1 MRKSLALDPKYDRG
15 PAPAPAC
22 AIDIVSSRAQVA
34 ATHFP
39 DRRGPAGR
47 REPVDVQR
55 KAVRRRVLPG
65 IAMLTALAAG
75 AAGLTGCTSGSEGG
89 STSDSKAG
97 GSSAAPAQP
106 GKYRS
111 LPAPCKAGADS
122 KKLKGMLPAGDSLTP
137 EQRDQMYAGV
147 ADASYD
153 GDRHVGCRWSGQSP
167 EETRLLSVGFERVVS
182 YDRTA
187 ASDDD
192 KAKQVYVRRLTDA
205 KLPFPGPAA
214 SPTPAA
220 PTPAAPTPA
229 APTPAAP
236 TPAAP
241 VQGTPASGTPASPA
255 RARRRRSSSDRASWR
270 TSAATPSWR
279 TNSVPPGPAPRSPA
293 PCALCSVPRTSSSP
307 SSTACSPHCP
317 ERSRRAP
324 KPRPRHGSWRRP
336 WRSVSANERCAPW
349 LA

>member
-1 MRKSLALDPKYDRG
+1 M
-15 PAPAPAC
+15 
-22 AIDIVSSRAQVA
+22 
-34 ATHFP
+34 
-39 DRRGPAGR
+39 
-47 REPVDVQR
+47 QR

-75 AAGLTGCTSGSEGG
+75 AAGLTGCTSGSAGG

-111 LPAPCKAGADS
+111 LPAPCRAAADS

-182 YDRTA
+182 YDRTT

-205 KLPFPGPAA
+205 KLPFPGPTA
-214 SPTPAA
+214 SATPAA

-236 TPAAP
+236 AAP
-241 VQGTPASGTPASPA
+241 VPGAPASGTPASPGA
-255 RARRRRSSSDRASWR
+255 SPSAPVELGSRVLEDLGSDAFLEDKLSPAGASAAQSRTVRIVFR
-270 TSAATPSWR
+270 TSNVIVTIEYSVQPALPGT
-279 TNSVPPGPAPRSPA
+279 VPPSTETQAKARQLA
-293 PCALCSVPRTSSSP
+293 QAL
-307 SSTACSPHCP
+307 A
-317 ERSRRAP
+317 ERFS
-324 KPRPRHGSWRRP
+324 
-336 WRSVSANERCAPW
+336 E
-349 LA
+349 

>member
-1 MRKSLALDPKYDRG
+1 M
-15 PAPAPAC
+15 
-22 AIDIVSSRAQVA
+22 
-34 ATHFP
+34 
-39 DRRGPAGR
+39 
-47 REPVDVQR
+47 QR

-75 AAGLTGCTSGSEGG
+75 AAGLTGCTSGSEGR

-111 LPAPCKAGADS
+111 LPAPCRAAADS

-182 YDRTA
+182 YDRTT

-205 KLPFPGPAA
+205 KLPFPGPTA
-214 SPTPAA
+214 S

-241 VQGTPASGTPASPA
+241 VQGAPASGTPASPA
-255 RARRRRSSSDRASWR
+255 ASPSAPVELGSRVLEDLASDAFLEDKLSPAGASAAQSRTVRIVFR
-270 TSAATPSWR
+270 TSNVIVTIEYSVQPALPGT
-279 TNSVPPGPAPRSPA
+279 VPPSTETQAKARQLA
-293 PCALCSVPRTSSSP
+293 QAL
-307 SSTACSPHCP
+307 A
-317 ERSRRAP
+317 ERFS
-324 KPRPRHGSWRRP
+324 
-336 WRSVSANERCAPW
+336 E
-349 LA
+349 

>member
-1 MRKSLALDPKYDRG
+1 M
-15 PAPAPAC
+15 
-22 AIDIVSSRAQVA
+22 
-34 ATHFP
+34 
-39 DRRGPAGR
+39 
-47 REPVDVQR
+47 QR

-75 AAGLTGCTSGSEGG
+75 AAGLTGCTGGSGGG

-182 YDRTA
+182 YDRTTS
-187 ASDDD
+187 SDDD

-205 KLPFPGPAA
+205 KLPFPGPTA

-229 APTPAAP
+229 APSPSVPAAP
-236 TPAAP
+236 GAP
-241 VQGTPASGTPASPA
+241 VSPSASPSA
-255 RARRRRSSSDRASWR
+255 PVELGSRVLEDLGSDAFLEDKLSPAGASAAQSRTVRIVFR
-270 TSAATPSWR
+270 TSNVIVTIEYSVQPALPGTIPPSTETQDKAR
-279 TNSVPPGPAPRSPA
+279 QLAQ
-293 PCALCSVPRTSSSP
+293 AL
-307 SSTACSPHCP
+307 A
-317 ERSRRAP
+317 ERLS
-324 KPRPRHGSWRRP
+324 
-336 WRSVSANERCAPW
+336 E
-349 LA
+349 

>member
-1 MRKSLALDPKYDRG
+1 M
-15 PAPAPAC
+15 
-22 AIDIVSSRAQVA
+22 
-34 ATHFP
+34 
-39 DRRGPAGR
+39 
-47 REPVDVQR
+47 QR

-75 AAGLTGCTSGSEGG
+75 AAGLTGCTGGSGDG

-182 YDRTA
+182 YDRTTS
-187 ASDDD
+187 SDDD

-205 KLPFPGPAA
+205 KLPFPGPTT

-229 APTPAAP
+229 APSPSVPAAP
-236 TPAAP
+236 GAP
-241 VQGTPASGTPASPA
+241 VSPSASPSA
-255 RARRRRSSSDRASWR
+255 PVELGSRVLEDLGSDAFLEDKLSPAGASAAQSRTVRIVFR
-270 TSAATPSWR
+270 TSNVIVTIEYSVQPALPGTIPPSTETQDKAR
-279 TNSVPPGPAPRSPA
+279 QLAQ
-293 PCALCSVPRTSSSP
+293 AL
-307 SSTACSPHCP
+307 A
-317 ERSRRAP
+317 ERLS
-324 KPRPRHGSWRRP
+324 
-336 WRSVSANERCAPW
+336 E
-349 LA
+349 